1 MHATTDF
8 MELVYLYY
16 LAVPNQRDG
25 MLAEPTYITKHRYLV
40 NTHRITSLKKDNPSH
55 TQLL

>member
-1 MHATTDF
+1 MYAPTDV

-16 LAVPNQRDG
+16 LAVPNQMDG
-25 MLAEPTYITKHRYLV
+25 ILAEPTYITKHCYLV
-40 NTHRITSLKKDNPSH
+40 NTHRITSLKKIILLH